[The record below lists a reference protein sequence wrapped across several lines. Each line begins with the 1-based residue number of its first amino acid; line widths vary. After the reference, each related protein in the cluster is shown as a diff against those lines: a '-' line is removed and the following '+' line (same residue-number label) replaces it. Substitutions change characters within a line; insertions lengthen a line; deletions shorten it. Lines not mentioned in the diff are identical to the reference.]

1 MIDLNDLMPTKEL
14 ARWIPLHR
22 ETIQKLRRL
31 GADGP
36 FKEGRDY
43 VFIGF
48 GKGKLLWDLDQ
59 MQQSLRLW
67 KKPSKA

>member
-1 MIDLNDLMPTKEL
+1 MIELNDLFTTKEL
-14 ARWIPLHR
+14 VLWIPLHR

-43 VFIGF
+43 VFVGF
-48 GKGKLLWDLDQ
+48 GKGKLLWDVDQ
-59 MQQSLRLW
+59 TEQSLRLW
-67 KKPSKA
+67 KRPSKA

>member
-1 MIDLNDLMPTKEL
+1 MIELNDLLTTKEL
-14 ARWIPLHR
+14 VLWIPLHR

-43 VFIGF
+43 IFIGF
-48 GKGKLLWDLDQ
+48 GKGKLLCDLDQ
-59 MQQSLRLW
+59 TQQSLCLW

>member
-1 MIDLNDLMPTKEL
+1 MPELNDLVPTKEL
-14 ARWIPLHR
+14 SQWIPLHR

-43 VFIGF
+43 VFVGISN
-48 GKGKLLWDLDQ
+48 GKLLWDLDQ
-59 MQQSLRLW
+59 TEQSLRLW
-67 KKPSKA
+67 KRPSKA

>member
-1 MIDLNDLMPTKEL
+1 MTDLNDLIPTKEL
-14 ARWIPLHR
+14 PRWIPLHR

-43 VFIGF
+43 VFVGISN
-48 GKGKLLWDLDQ
+48 GKLLWDLDQ
-59 MQQSLRLW
+59 TEQSLRLW
-67 KKPSKA
+67 KRPSKA